1 MSRFVIVSFAFL
13 GWGFYEIS
21 GGADFVPPE
30 RPQEQQ
36 EQQAAAS
43 DTGVNS
49 TAADNKF
56 LRSAKIRAAS
66 LVTTPVL
73 QQAAVTPAQPAA
85 HSRPAA
91 DPERRRAVALQNIAA
106 AGNSLQS
113 STTAFAPSAET
124 GLLHMDNIE
133 GGLAAMSNRPIEGLG
148 SGGLVLNAGLSDT
161 APASAE
167 ASPESYLDIR
177 EIRASRVNMRQG
189 PGTIYPVIG
198 RLLAGDEVLVV
209 DDSGTGWLQL
219 RTKNDQ
225 RVGWVA
231 ASLVSKKRS

>member
-21 GGADFVPPE
+21 GGADFVAPE
-30 RPQEQQ
+30 RPR

-43 DTGVNS
+43 DIRVS
-49 TAADNKF
+49 PTAADNKF
-56 LRSAKIRAAS
+56 QRSAKIRAAS

-73 QQAAVTPAQPAA
+73 QQATVTPALSAA
-85 HSRPAA
+85 NSRPAA

-161 APASAE
+161 APAQAE
-167 ASPESYLDIR
+167 VSPESYLDIR

-209 DDSGTGWLQL
+209 EDSGTGWLQL